1 MKIKKIILS
10 LLLISATTFAFG
22 CKKSPALFDNV
33 SRLRSDVFYG
43 ETENYAVTVYPELRE
58 SPMIANG
65 EISEIKNLVII
76 KLRVK
81 NNLTGEFT
89 VTFEVDKKYSET
101 FSFSAFSD
109 CYVSSVEVEKLPDK
123 PFIATICHEE
133 ALENVTLESKLND
146 DTISYKT
153 ALDKAYK
160 SKTEY
165 IDERSVNGV
174 FGGEIYL
181 RLIAEKDKNYWYVGF
196 ITDEETL
203 ALLLDDKGVLL
214 EERILPNPA

>member
-10 LLLISATTFAFG
+10 FLLIFAAIFAFG
-22 CKKSPALFDNV
+22 CKNTPTLFDNV

-43 ETENYAVTVYPELRE
+43 ETENYTVTVYPELRE

-65 EISEIKNLVII
+65 EISEIKNFVII
-76 KLRVK
+76 KLQVK

-89 VTFEVDKKYSET
+89 VSFEVDKKYSET
-101 FSFSAFSD
+101 FGFSAFSD

-123 PFIATICHEE
+123 PFIATITHENDS
-133 ALENVTLESKLND
+133 ENVTLESKLNK
-146 DTISYKT
+146 DTISPKT

-160 SKTEY
+160 SKNEY

-181 RLIAEKDKNYWYVGF
+181 RLIAESDKNYWYVGF

-214 EERILPNPA
+214 EERILPNPS